1 MERISIGS
9 KSEVLQLD
17 KKMRK
22 VYAKEIN
29 ECSCH
34 FSSDIH
40 SLIWAFEVCYFF
52 KKKKKNL
59 GNFLK
64 VQWLGLGTFTAKS
77 VCSIAGRG
85 TKIPKATQQGQ
96 SFSLKNLYQ
105 YKTEGCALVITD
117 SFGHNEVWDALWVV
131 LRTTHFALLRKVGIG
146 LGTITSLHIALLF
159 NFLLWLVT
167 NKVNIPW
174 QIR

>member
-1 MERISIGS
+1 MANGRHPLSARKCNCEIHGEDFYRIQIRGS
-9 KSEVLQLD
+9 PTRQ
-17 KKMRK
+17 KMRK

-96 SFSLKNLYQ
+96 IFSLKNLYQ
-105 YKTEGCALVITD
+105 KTEGCALVTAD
-117 SFGHNEVWDALWVV
+117 SFGHSEVWDALMGCAQNHT
-131 LRTTHFALLRKVGIG
+131 LCFAQEGG
-146 LGTITSLHIALLF
+146 NWAGDH
-159 NFLLWLVT
+159 NFT
-167 NKVNIPW
+167 AYCSAF
-174 QIR
+174 

>member
-1 MERISIGS
+1 MNVPAIFPQTSILSSELLRFVIS
-9 KSEVLQLD
+9 L
-17 KKMRK
+17 
-22 VYAKEIN
+22 
-29 ECSCH
+29 
-34 FSSDIH
+34 
-40 SLIWAFEVCYFF
+40 

-117 SFGHNEVWDALWVV
+117 SFGHNEVWDSLMGCAQNHTLC
-131 LRTTHFALLRKVGIG
+131 FAQEGG
-146 LGTITSLHIALLF
+146 NWAGDH
-159 NFLLWLVT
+159 NFT
-167 NKVNIPW
+167 AYCSAF
-174 QIR
+174 